1 MPYEDSVESATD
13 FLDIDEISRVKSPL
27 DPPLDHDHDVVTPM
41 FNYKQTQ
48 STTAS
53 DMCDRRLPHHLLWPR
68 LRISLYVKENSGTKC
83 RAFDCDL
90 GCQIDV
96 THYYCEDIDECTTE
110 TDNCVPGEA
119 CVINEG
125 SLRP

>member
-1 MPYEDSVESATD
+1 M
-13 FLDIDEISRVKSPL
+13 VK
-27 DPPLDHDHDVVTPM
+27 DYGKFIV
-41 FNYKQTQ
+41 
-48 STTAS
+48 A
-53 DMCDRRLPHHLLWPR
+53 
-68 LRISLYVKENSGTKC
+68 KC

-125 SLRP
+125 VLDSMQ